1 MTTRPTIGDATV
13 DEIQS
18 GTHQPEPVSGVP
30 QCAIDGR
37 EYWRRRALRAEIA
50 LLELS
55 ERLARLTASTPPVL
69 GPT

>member
-1 MTTRPTIGDATV
+1 MATKDGSVTVDATL
-13 DEIQS
+13 QQ
-18 GTHQPEPVSGVP
+18 QPEPGAGRIQP
-30 QCAIDGR
+30 AIDGR